1 MHTIF
6 KHANTRLHGGQ
17 RSGQTSMF
25 EKKRLSD
32 LPVASGAVILTPLS
46 HCKINEKQL
55 QRFLHIMKYVFI

>member
-17 RSGQTSMF
+17 RIGQTSMF

-32 LPVASGAVILTPLS
+32 LSD
-46 HCKINEKQL
+46 
-55 QRFLHIMKYVFI
+55 FLIARRLRRCDTDTFVSLRDQ